1 MSSLDKIQTDPA
13 MAENSVMYTGRSG
26 NFKHSYQDRN
36 VGKVVMPEN
45 APVALI
51 LGAAVAGTVATPDTD
66 KCWGRAVLAWV
77 YVLAMSFFDNNIQNS
92 VKVGDYNPDT
102 TARPFNSLL
111 A

>member
-1 MSSLDKIQTDPA
+1 MSCLDKIQTDPS
-13 MAENSVMYTGRSG
+13 MAEKSVMYTGESG

-36 VGKVVMPEN
+36 VGKVVMPED

-51 LGAAVAGTVATPDTD
+51 LSAAVAGTVATADAD
-66 KCWGRAVLAWV
+66 KWWGRAVLDWI
-77 YVLAMSFFDNNIQNS
+77 YVLAMSFFDNNIQYS
-92 VKVGDYNPDT
+92 VKVGDYNSDT